1 MSSTHAAALPK
12 QPRRRPPHRDGGR
25 RFLLLAGG
33 YWNCERKWQVRATV
47 LALVLLTMAQVGLA
61 IWVSYW
67 NRDLFDALED
77 RALSEL
83 LQLVGV
89 FVLIFALTM
98 GVTALHMHVKRRLQ
112 LDWRRWLTDL
122 LLEHWLAHG
131 HLYRLQFTAGEH
143 DNPDG
148 RIAEDIRIAT
158 DVAVSLAHS
167 LLFALLILGSFI
179 DILLSVSGSAPL
191 PGTSIAVH
199 GYMVLAAFLYAGVGA
214 ALGLMLGRPL
224 IRATNRLQTVEAN
237 LRFGLARAREH
248 AEPIAMMHGEPHERR
263 EAARLFDDV
272 GRGWNRQTLAYLG
285 IVSFS
290 TGYGTLLPV
299 FPILIAAP
307 QYIAGAM
314 TLGVLMQAA
323 QAFQRLTT
331 ALSWPIDNL
340 GELARCRASIDR
352 VASLYEDMLALERAE
367 ARSRGRERIAVCA
380 SPHPEL
386 ELRRLRLQTPA
397 GELLLDD
404 FDLRVRRGER
414 VLICGD
420 PAVTISLFKAVAGL
434 WPWGSG
440 EVRLPAGRDLMFVPR
455 QPFLPAGSLRMVLSY
470 PDDADRDP
478 DAVLERALECAGIA
492 WLAPKLDTQEDW
504 GRELPLRIQQR
515 LGPRTR
521 VPAPAGV
528 DLHRGGHRRARAQ
541 GRGRHP
547 GAAAPRAAELDP
559 AGDQPAR
566 APEPLLRAPAVAAA
580 PAHGRAA
587 SGRAHCAAGSPVP
600 TRSVRAA
607 SRAPRTRASTT
618 PAWSRSCSSRRTSPP
633 GARRSSAGCR
643 RRRGWRRP
651 AGSRPCARGRG

>member
-1 MSSTHAAALPK
+1 MSSTHAASLPK
-12 QPRRRPPHRDGGR
+12 QPHRRPPHRDGGR

-33 YWNCERKWQVRATV
+33 YWNCERKWQVRGTV
-47 LALVLLTMAQVGLA
+47 LALALLTMAQVGLA

-67 NRDLFDALED
+67 NRDLFDALEE

-83 LQLVGV
+83 MKLVGV

-122 LLEHWLAHG
+122 LLGHWLSHG

-143 DNPDG
+143 DN
-148 RIAEDIRIAT
+148 
-158 DVAVSLAHS
+158 AVFSHLLAFFS
-167 LLFALLILGSFI
+167 RYYEQGDFISQRRYKGDTYGSFI
-179 DILLSVSGSAPL
+179 DILLRVSGSAPL

-367 ARSRGRERIAVCA
+367 ARSRGRERIAVCS

-386 ELRRLRLQTPA
+386 ELRQLRLQTPA
-397 GELLLDD
+397 GEILLDD

-420 PAVTISLFKAVAGL
+420 PAVTVSLFKAVAGL

-440 EVRLPAGRDLMFVPR
+440 EVRLPLGRDLMFVPR

-470 PDDADRDP
+470 PDDADRHA

-515 LGPRTR
+515 LGVAR
-521 VPAPAGV
+521 VFLHQPGWIFIEEATDALAPKEEV
-528 DLHRGGHRRARAQ
+528 DTLELLHHELPSSTLLVISRRARQ
-541 GRGRHP
+541 NHFFERRLLLQRPRP
-547 GAAAPRAAELDP
+547 GL
-559 AGDQPAR
+559 QP
-566 APEPLLRAPAVAAA
+566 PTAPAAR
-580 PAHGRAA
+580 PE
-587 SGRAHCAAGSPVP
+587 
-600 TRSVRAA
+600 
-607 SRAPRTRASTT
+607 T
-618 PAWSRSCSSRRTSPP
+618 PSLPEA
-633 GARRSSAGCR
+633 
-643 RRRGWRRP
+643 
-651 AGSRPCARGRG
+651 

>member
-1 MSSTHAAALPK
+1 MSSTHAATLPK
-12 QPRRRPPHRDGGR
+12 QPHRRPPHRDGGR

-47 LALVLLTMAQVGLA
+47 LALILLTRAQVGLA

-199 GYMVLAAFLYAGVGA
+199 GYMVLAAFLYAGVGT

-470 PDDADRDP
+470 PDDADRHP

-515 LGPRTR
+515 LGLAR
-521 VPAPAGV
+521 VFLHQPAWIFIEEATDALAPKEEV
-528 DLHRGGHRRARAQ
+528 DSLELLHHELPSSTLLVISRRARQ
-541 GRGRHP
+541 NHFFERR
-547 GAAAPRAAELDP
+547 
-559 AGDQPAR
+559 
-566 APEPLLRAPAVAAA
+566 LLLQR
-580 PAHGRAA
+580 
-587 SGRAHCAAGSPVP
+587 
-600 TRSVRAA
+600 
-607 SRAPRTRASTT
+607 PRTGVQP
-618 PAWSRSCSSRRTSPP
+618 PAAHT
-633 GARRSSAGCR
+633 ARPEAPSLPEA
-643 RRRGWRRP
+643 
-651 AGSRPCARGRG
+651 